1 MTDTRNTGPPETKSP
16 SLDTSNKT
24 FFVYT
29 DHTSFIRRQTLD
41 FDQNISGSTTTRN
54 FLFSFRMF
62 DRTTTVF
69 PNLQTNMLGK
79 KSFTCSI
86 CQCKHQSARGQQCKM
101 FKGTLPIFT
110 SYVRKFD
117 ASRETSFARNT
128 DESLESVFAIRR
140 IMAFMHSNTDA
151 FRTWSEQNPIA
162 EVALESSVVS
172 SSSVSAPHVEEPEEE
187 NPAQFLFSRPVP
199 PPSTAP
205 AQQAGKEPAVMM
217 ANHSSTDKG
226 PAPPTL
232 SYEFLSRAPKI
243 TALVLKR

>member
-1 MTDTRNTGPPETKSP
+1 MS
-16 SLDTSNKT
+16 
-24 FFVYT
+24 
-29 DHTSFIRRQTLD
+29 
-41 FDQNISGSTTTRN
+41 
-54 FLFSFRMF
+54 
-62 DRTTTVF
+62 DRTTSVF

-172 SSSVSAPHVEEPEEE
+172 SSVSAPHVEEPEEE

-199 PPSTAP
+199 PPTTAS
-205 AQQAGKEPAVMM
+205 AQQAGKEPHATMM
-217 ANHSSTDKG
+217 TTNHSSTDKG